1 MHVPESESVHI
12 NIYHFLATTGWY

>member
-12 NIYHFLATTGWY
+12 FHFPATAE